1 MKESIGAQTIHEKE
15 IFINKRV
22 LDRLLKLE
30 NLFLLGNNNLPKVS
44 IFSFV
49 IKSKKGK
56 ILHSNFVNDETG
68 IFSPSFL
75 FLSVVPVS
83 FIIHYFPLPNISRHW
98 TT

>member
-1 MKESIGAQTIHEKE
+1 LKESIGAQTIHEKE

-56 ILHSNFVNDETG
+56 ILHSNFVTQLLNDIFG
-68 IFSPSFL
+68 IQ
-75 FLSVVPVS
+75 
-83 FIIHYFPLPNISRHW
+83 SRAGCMCSAIYG
-98 TT
+98 

>member
-56 ILHSNFVNDETG
+56 ILHSNFVTQLLNDLFG
-68 IFSPSFL
+68 IQ
-75 FLSVVPVS
+75 
-83 FIIHYFPLPNISRHW
+83 SRAGCMCSAIYG
-98 TT
+98 